1 MTFLILA
8 LPRSRT
14 YWLSKVLGISHDQ
27 FTVDSVESGLTP
39 YWRIF
44 PKELKIVTI
53 RREASEVVASL
64 NSLGMFHQDSR
75 IVYLDRKLDQI
86 EKRIPG
92 VLRINYIDMDDPITI
107 LQICYH
113 CGIPFSFPRW
123 QSLKDTNLQV
133 NFNDFAI
140 RMAKEID
147 RLEELS
153 SFAKEVI
160 LWKLAS
166 KENSI

>member
-1 MTFLILA
+1 MNFLILA

-14 YWLSKVLGISHDQ
+14 YWLSRVLGVSHDS
-27 FTVDSVESGLTP
+27 FGVDSIESGVAP

-53 RREASEVVASL
+53 RREVSDVVSSL
-64 NSLGMFHQDSR
+64 NFLGMAHQESR
-75 IVYLDRKLDQI
+75 IIYLDRKLDQI

-92 VLRINYIDMDDPITI
+92 VLRINYTDLDSPITI
-107 LQICYH
+107 LKICYH
-113 CGIPFSFPRW
+113 CGIPFNFSRW
-123 QSLKDTNLQV
+123 LSLKDTNLQI
-133 NFNDFAI
+133 NFNEFCL
-140 RMAKEID
+140 RMAREIG

-160 LWKLAS
+160 LWRLKNR
-166 KENSI
+166 E